1 MLDFSVRDL
10 TLDNLKQ
17 EVSEESIWHFLIPNF
32 ERVGK
37 AFKHRDEDSPSSM
50 IKYSR
55 NKLWFKDFGKTHK
68 ALDWIG
74 YLKEYNNLSY
84 IEALKYIRDSFG
96 LKLGDYNVKSTKKE
110 IRIYQKE
117 EYKETEFKVIR
128 YKRRPW
134 DDRDTN
140 YWTKK
145 YALTESF
152 LKKAKVYPISHFWIN
167 DLLIECKKDKPTY
180 VYDEGIY
187 RKIYSPLDKV
197 YKWLS
202 NCTKDVIFG
211 MHLLPSKIDYI
222 IITSSYKDSLS
233 LTLAGFNSIPVASE
247 NSFIPISLYDRII
260 KKDIKILLLFD
271 NDKPGIINAN
281 TFKKQYDI
289 ELGFMPIIKKNN
301 KIITKD
307 PSDYSDYFGLH
318 KLNKYI
324 NKLLKKK
331 LKYK

>member
-1 MLDFSVRDL
+1 MIDFSYREL

-17 EVSEESIWHFLIPNF
+17 EVSDESIWHFLIPNF
-32 ERVGK
+32 EKVGK

-74 YLKEYNNLSY
+74 YLKEYHNLSFV
-84 IEALKYIRDSFG
+84 EALKYIRDAFG
-96 LKLGDYNVKSTKKE
+96 LKLGDYSNNKISKKPVK
-110 IRIYQKE
+110 IYQKE
-117 EYKETEFKVIR
+117 EYKEAEFKIIR
-128 YKRRPW
+128 YKERKW

-152 LKKAKVYPISHFWIN
+152 LRKAKVYPISHFWIN
-167 DLLIECKKDKPTY
+167 DTMIESQKDKPTY
-180 VYDEGIY
+180 VYVEGIY
-187 RKIYSPLDKV
+187 RKIYSPLDKI
-197 YKWLS
+197 YKWIS

-211 MHLLPSKIDYI
+211 LHLLPSKIDYI

-247 NSFIPISLYDRII
+247 NSFIPIEIYDKII

-271 NDKPGIINAN
+271 NDKPGINNAK

-289 ELGFMPIIKKNN
+289 ELCFMPIVRIKN
-301 KIITKD
+301 KVVTKD
-307 PSDYSDYFGLH
+307 PSDYLEYFGLQ
-318 KLNKYI
+318 KLNRYL
-324 NKLLKKK
+324 NKTLKKIRT
-331 LKYK
+331 